1 MEEMI
6 TINVW
11 ISGRSYR
18 IKIKPSEE
26 ELVRKAVKVAD
37 EKVMEMRNAYAGKD
51 DQDFIAMVLLMY
63 AADTAIEPNHNPIAL
78 NQIEEI
84 SSKIDAVLAT
94 GDSLE

>member
-18 IKIKPSEE
+18 IKINPSEE

-37 EKVMEMRNAYAGKD
+37 EKVMEM
-51 DQDFIAMVLLMY
+51 
-63 AADTAIEPNHNPIAL
+63 
-78 NQIEEI
+78 
-84 SSKIDAVLAT
+84 
-94 GDSLE
+94 

>member
-1 MEEMI
+1 MI

-37 EKVMEMRNAYAGKD
+37 EKIMEMRNAYAGKD

-63 AADTAIEPNHNPIAL
+63 AADTAIEPNHNPIVL
-78 NQIEEI
+78 NQIEDM
-84 SSKIDAVLAT
+84 SRKIDAALAS
-94 GDSLE
+94 GESLE

>member
-1 MEEMI
+1 MI

-37 EKVMEMRNAYAGKD
+37 EKIMEMRNAYAGKD

-63 AADTAIEPNHNPIAL
+63 AADTAIEPNRNPIAL

-84 SSKIDAVLAT
+84 SRKIDAVLAS

>member
-1 MEEMI
+1 MI

-18 IKIKPSEE
+18 IKINPSEE

-63 AADTAIEPNHNPIAL
+63 AADTAIEPNHNPTAL
-78 NQIEEI
+78 NQIVEI
-84 SSKIDAVLAT
+84 SNKIDSALAS

>member
-18 IKIKPSEE
+18 IKINPSEE

-63 AADTAIEPNHNPIAL
+63 AADTAIEPNHNPTAL
-78 NQIEEI
+78 NQIVEI
-84 SSKIDAVLAT
+84 SNKIDSALAS

>member
-1 MEEMI
+1 MI

-18 IKIKPSEE
+18 IKINPNEE

-51 DQDFIAMVLLMY
+51 DQDY
-63 AADTAIEPNHNPIAL
+63 
-78 NQIEEI
+78 Q
-84 SSKIDAVLAT
+84 
-94 GDSLE
+94 